1 MILIK
6 QALSQTKQE
15 VGGWGRKNFFGG
27 SDVKR
32 HATVCKTNI
41 YRVVSCQGEFTTCL

>member
-15 VGGWGRKNFFGG
+15 VGGWGRKNFFGVQM
-27 SDVKR
+27 SKDMLLSVKQ
-32 HATVCKTNI
+32 T
-41 YRVVSCQGEFTTCL
+41 FTE